1 MAQLSSCLERVVT
14 VLTSSAQDSCES
26 KLREL
31 IDQIDLWISAARN
44 ACFAN
49 GMFHYDEKSI
59 SDFVGKAQQIYLYSS
74 ELESYL
80 KSDTFIGYQCR
91 FELVSLSKNI
101 RRVITPITKPY
112 LDSITALT
120 ALQNADGLTRK
131 TFIHSSLYVLNG
143 IVSDNNKFKC
153 ILCILQYAKDSPH

>member
-74 ELESYL
+74 ELNRFL
-80 KSDTFIGYQCR
+80 LSDTFIGYQCR
-91 FELVSLSKNI
+91 FELESLSKNI
-101 RRVITPITKPY
+101 KSVIEPITKPY
-112 LDSITALT
+112 LDSTTLT